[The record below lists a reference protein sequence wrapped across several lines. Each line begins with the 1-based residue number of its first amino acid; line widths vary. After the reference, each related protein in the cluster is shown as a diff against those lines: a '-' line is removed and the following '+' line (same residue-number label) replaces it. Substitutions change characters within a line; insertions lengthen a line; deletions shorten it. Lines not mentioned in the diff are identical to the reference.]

1 MHETLQM
8 KQKLPFILLIAAG
21 LLIVFSFYG
30 KALLRPDSMMFAS
43 SGDGLKNYFTYSY
56 HIRHDS
62 SAVSFEGMNYPY
74 GEHIMYTDCHPVA
87 ALLLRSLSGPFPF
100 IAGYSVGM
108 LNFLMIL
115 SVFLTF
121 IVVYLLL
128 AEFGIN
134 RWIGLIFSVGIT
146 LLAPQ
151 IFRLGGHLALSY
163 SLAIPL
169 SWLLI
174 IKSLKK
180 PDRFSLYFLILLN
193 NTFWFF
199 IHAYLGMI
207 VSFFLLM
214 MLVVHFLTDRDKLKK
229 IRHTLSLL
237 AALLIPIVMFLL
249 FIRLTDTHTGRT
261 DNPSG
266 FFQYVAEAD
275 DIFVPNHPP
284 LRPLLD
290 SLTGNGIRQQ
300 WEAWSYVGISA
311 TLMVLVMLFAALFRL
326 IKRKATGIDRFFG
339 SRIMNVS
346 LIAAFAVLLFAMAVP
361 FRQFPAL
368 VDLVPFM
375 KQFRALGR
383 FTWPFFFVLTAFT
396 AFVINKLHETSHDRK
411 GRITTIVIALVAG
424 LLNIVEALPYHREMK
439 WTINQS
445 PNLFQ
450 RENLNKSLNSAIG
463 MINPAEYQAIIS
475 LPFFYQ
481 GSESYSRPQNDETVR
496 SSIAI
501 SYHTGLPLVC
511 ANLTRTSIQESKN
524 IVQIVT
530 PDYYKKTIGAD
541 LHDNRP
547 FLVVR
552 TGDPITPYE
561 ELLFN
566 KCRPV
571 FQGKEVSLYRLDKKS
586 LFSNSSA
593 EVMADFMQRRSSF
606 ITRDLF
612 SLSDSSFV
620 YYDSYEQTHTEHPFR
635 GNGGFRSEK
644 KNKNVLAEFA
654 PGTFEKGKKYMASAW
669 MYNGLPDALNLYFRF
684 IIEEYDESA
693 DSWESTVYFP
703 DQSET
708 INGDWSLV
716 EGEFEVKNP
725 GNRLYIVTIG
735 TRDAKGP
742 LFIDDLLI
750 RESGKDV
757 YSIAGSYSTLFF
769 NNHRIQLR

>member
-1 MHETLQM
+1 M
-8 KQKLPFILLIAAG
+8 KQKLPLILLIAAG
-21 LLIVFSFYG
+21 LIITFSFYG
-30 KALLRPDSMMFAS
+30 KALLQPNSMMFAS

-74 GEHIMYTDCHPVA
+74 GEHIMYTDCHPIA

-100 IAGYSVGM
+100 IPGFSVGI

-115 SVFLTF
+115 SIFLTF
-121 IVVYLLL
+121 IVVFLLL

-134 RWIGLIFSVGIT
+134 HWIVLVFSIGIT

-163 SLAIPL
+163 SMAIPL

-174 IKSLKK
+174 VKSLKK

-214 MLVVHFLTDRDKLKK
+214 MLVVHFLTERGKLKK
-229 IRHTLSLL
+229 IRYTLSLL
-237 AALLIPIVMFLL
+237 AALVIPIVLFLL
-249 FIRLTDTHTGRT
+249 FIMLTDTHTGRT

-300 WEAWSYVGISA
+300 WEAWSYTGIAA
-311 TLMVLVMLFAALFRL
+311 TLMVLVLLFAALFRL
-326 IKRKATGIDRFFG
+326 IKRKATWIDRFFE

-346 LIAAFAVLLFAMAVP
+346 LMAAFVVLLFAMAVP

-383 FTWPFFFVLTAFT
+383 FTWPFFFVLTAFS
-396 AFVINKLHETSHDRK
+396 AFVINKIHETSHDRE
-411 GRITTIVIALVAG
+411 GRITAIVIALVAG
-424 LLNIVEALPYHREMK
+424 LLNIMEALPYHREMK
-439 WTINQS
+439 YTISQS

-496 SSIAI
+496 SSIVI

-530 PDYYKKTIGAD
+530 PDYYKKAIEAD
-541 LHDNRP
+541 LPDNRP
-547 FLVVR
+547 FLVIR
-552 TGDPITPYE
+552 TADPITPYE

-566 KCRPV
+566 KCKPV

-586 LFSNSSA
+586 LLSNSSA
-593 EVMADFMQRRSSF
+593 EVKAGFMQRRSSF
-606 ITRDLF
+606 ITKDLF

-620 YYDSYEQTHTEHPFR
+620 YYDSYEQTHSEHPFR
-635 GNGGFRSEK
+635 GKGGFRSEK

-684 IIEEYDESA
+684 IIEEYDEPA
-693 DSWESTVYFP
+693 DSWESTIYFP

-725 GNRLYIVTIG
+725 GNRIYIVTIG

-757 YSIAGSYSTLFF
+757 YSIAGPGNALFF
-769 NNHRIQLR
+769 NNHRIQIR